1 VNIRGSGC
9 VVVVV
14 FDIRGAR
21 EVPLVTEGE
30 IFGVEVRREGA
41 QSRVVSGERTER
53 WEECLGTKEQS

>member
-1 VNIRGSGC
+1 VNVRGSGC
-9 VVVVV
+9 VVVIV

-53 WEECLGTKEQS
+53 REECPGTKEQS